1 MKDNLKKNKLK
12 NERRMIKGIT
22 LIALVITIVVLI
34 ILAAVSIAMLTGEN
48 GLITKAEQAKDQ
60 TDLAGIREELQIMWQ
75 ELLIETNNGRGY
87 TEKEIAE
94 YFENKIKEKDAN
106 ATVKYNE
113 AKKIYEIS
121 YKNHLFEINA
131 GNLTMNREEAI
142 NDVEDAWDNIDQ
154 TVSNEDKAEQIED
167 QLQEKDP
174 NSSAEYNPDTGKI
187 EIEHGGE
194 NIEIDED
201 GNVEIVGPSK
211 DPNVDVDTDGD
222 GDPDI
227 NIDTDGDGDPDIN
240 IDTDGDGDPDINID
254 TDGDKDPDIN
264 IDTDGDG
271 DPDINID
278 TDGDGDPDV
287 NVDTDGDGKPDI
299 NIDTDGD
306 GEPDINIDTDG
317 DGDPDVNVDTDG
329 M

>member
-1 MKDNLKKNKLK
+1 MLTEELKNK
-12 NERRMIKGIT
+12 KGIT

-87 TEKEIAE
+87 TEKEIAK

-121 YKNHLFEINA
+121 YKEHLFEINA

-142 NDVEDAWDNIDQ
+142 DDVKDAWDGIDQ

-201 GNVEIVGPSK
+201 GNIEIVGPSK

-222 GDPDI
+222 GE
-227 NIDTDGDGDPDIN
+227 PDIN

-254 TDGDKDPDIN
+254 TDGDKE
-264 IDTDGDG
+264 
-271 DPDINID
+271 
-278 TDGDGDPDV
+278 
-287 NVDTDGDGKPDI
+287 PDI

-317 DGDPDVNVDTDG
+317 EMENQI
-329 M
+329 